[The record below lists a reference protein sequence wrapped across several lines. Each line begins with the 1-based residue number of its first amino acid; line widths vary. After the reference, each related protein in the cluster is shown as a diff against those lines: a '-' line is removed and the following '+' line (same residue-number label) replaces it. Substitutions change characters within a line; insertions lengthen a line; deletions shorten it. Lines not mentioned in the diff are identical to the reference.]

1 MKQLI
6 LDYTPYCTRAA
17 IVENGKLEDFSVER
31 AHFRGVVG
39 NIYKG
44 KVENVICGM
53 QAAFVNIGEERN
65 GFLYTGDSLVSSRPR
80 DHTPARRQ
88 TVNGAAPSE
97 DAPSRWERFIKKL
110 LSGDGGTM
118 ETKGT
123 IWEPFL

>member
-17 IVENGKLEDFSVER
+17 VVEDGNLEDFSVER
-31 AHFRGVVG
+31 ANFRGIVG

-65 GFLYTGDSLVSSRPR
+65 GFCTRAIRSWTAEDLKEICRKATKLSTFLPATSLCAKP
-80 DHTPARRQ
+80 
-88 TVNGAAPSE
+88 
-97 DAPSRWERFIKKL
+97 
-110 LSGDGGTM
+110 
-118 ETKGT
+118 
-123 IWEPFL
+123 